1 MNKKL
6 NKRKFI
12 IVYILYFI
20 INVFV
25 GYNLNYLTNTKKV
38 DSNYEKNVNEKW
50 ERWLGSKEKHLKS
63 LETDILKS
71 NHYIKNNK
79 HFYNIKIIKKFDEN
93 IESKDIKGLDTND
106 FHTDVEMELSE
117 TIFINRYRM
126 FNDIPRLNEN
136 GENKMKYK
144 IFNIVISSPIELKTI
159 SIKDKDYRDYT
170 TSNIIDEYKNE
181 INSLTKDDFELI
193 INLNNTEG
201 IILYIIGAT
210 FLIFTNMM
218 TYFMVFV
225 IFDINIDNN
234 EYKKQGCDSLC
245 FFIVTN
251 IAIYSSFLIIK
262 LLS

>member
-1 MNKKL
+1 MK
-6 NKRKFI
+6 
-12 IVYILYFI
+12 
-20 INVFV
+20 
-25 GYNLNYLTNTKKV
+25 
-38 DSNYEKNVNEKW
+38 KNVNEKW
-50 ERWLGSKEKHLKS
+50 EKWLGFKEEHLKS

-93 IESKDIKGLDTND
+93 IENKDIKGLDTND

-126 FNDIPRLNEN
+126 FNDVPRLSEK
-136 GENKMKYK
+136 GKNKMKYE

-159 SIKDKDYRDYT
+159 LIKDKDYRDYT
-170 TSNIIDEYKNE
+170 TSNIINEYKNE

-193 INLNNTEG
+193 INLNNAEG

-210 FLIFTNMM
+210 FLIFVNIM
-218 TYFMVFV
+218 TYFIVFA
-225 IFDINIDNN
+225 IFDINIDD
-234 EYKKQGCDSLC
+234 EDKKQGCDSLC

-262 LLS
+262 LWS